1 MLADLKFLLKITD
14 DSNDG
19 ILNSVLLQSKMIIE
33 KKLWY
38 TLEKEDYIDHC
49 CLDNSSILF
58 LKAPIFSIEKIEW
71 WAEIKSYT
79 KNVLYLK
86 KKIKWEVIVHYKWG
100 FEQLPKVI
108 QLATLNLA
116 REIYKQETS
125 DGLEIKSK
133 KISSLS
139 ISYFTPEEMKKG
151 STALKE
157 TDLNALLAPY
167 KLLHCYAV

>member
-1 MLADLKFLLKITD
+1 
-14 DSNDG
+14 
-19 ILNSVLLQSKMIIE
+19 MIN
-33 KKLWY
+33 L
-38 TLEKEDYIDHC
+38 
-49 CLDNSSILF
+49 
-58 LKAPIFSIEKIEW
+58 
-71 WAEIKSYT
+71 T
-79 KNVLYLK
+79 K
-86 KKIKWEVIVHYKWG
+86 
-100 FEQLPKVI
+100 
-108 QLATLNLA
+108 
-116 REIYKQETS
+116 EIYKQETS

>member
-1 MLADLKFLLKITD
+1 MLEKLKKALKITTTEQ
-14 DSNDG
+14 DSLLEG
-19 ILNSVLLQSKMIIE
+19 VLLQSKMIIE

-38 TLEKEDYIDHC
+38 PLEKTKYTEFFYS
-49 CLDNSSILF
+49 DNQTSLFF
-58 LKAPIFSIEKIEW
+58 LKTPILSIKKISSG
-71 WAEIKSYT
+71 IVKSHK
-79 KNVLYLK
+79 KNALYLQK
-86 KKIKWEVIVHYKWG
+86 AIRGELIVEYYWG
-100 FEQLPKVI
+100 FEKIPELI
-108 QLATLNLA
+108 QLVMINLA
-116 REIYKQETS
+116 KEIYKQETS